1 MSFHTTALQYAIDNF
16 DTIWETFEANAKNHK
31 DNYIITY
38 LEWQTNKFSIKTT
51 LDDDICTASF
61 FGDRQTPYNNTIFL
75 FSERYGLT
83 LVNKQSI
90 KNELT
95 NTLNT
100 LVNIES
106 KPDYQPSLQIAC
118 TKKALDNF
126 ENLWRLISSVD
137 DIGYGILVD
146 VTVNPKTSDIIT
158 SVDYNETSCYF
169 RDIFTAPL
177 LKYYRDYDGPLNK
190 QHVKEQ
196 LEYELNQLTTL
207 EEELNNA
214 LPLPTL

>member
-1 MSFHTTALQYAIDNF
+1 MRPYRCYRIFGYLTQTVS
-16 DTIWETFEANAKNHK
+16 NHK

-38 LEWQTNKFSIKTT
+38 SEWQTNTFIIKTT

-83 LVNKQSI
+83 DKQAI
-90 KNELT
+90 KNKLK
-95 NTLNT
+95 NTLNA
-100 LVNIES
+100 LVNVES
-106 KPDYQPSLQIAC
+106 KSDYQPSLQIAC

-126 ENLWRLISSVD
+126 ENLWHLIRSVN
-137 DIGYGILVD
+137 DIGYGILVN
-146 VTVNPKTSDIIT
+146 VTVNPKTSDVIT
-158 SVDYNETSCYF
+158 SVDYNETSGYF
-169 RDIFTAPL
+169 RDIFTTPL

-190 QHVKEQ
+190 QRVKKQ

-207 EEELNNA
+207 EEELNNVT
-214 LPLPTL
+214 PLPTL